1 MDFKDFSQ
9 HVLENFNQYMY
20 DLIQPCQNEVEEA
33 MLYSLEAGGK
43 RIRPLLILATVKA
56 FDKDVSAAYGAAAAI
71 EWVHTYSL
79 IHDDLPAIDNDD
91 LRRGKPTNHKVFGE
105 ATAILAGD
113 ALLTHAFDILASS
126 PVLEAEKKV
135 TLIQLLA
142 ECAGTS
148 GMIGGQLEDIQSE
161 NKEVPLELLQ
171 SIHER
176 KTGALIQFALF
187 AGGLIADQK
196 QEVLDHLNEIAQ
208 SIGLAFQIRDD
219 ILDVVGDVESLGK
232 NVGQDEKLEKST
244 YPSLLGLE
252 GSYDKLEE
260 MLSLAEKSNH
270 QLAGLLEKEKT
281 SYDKEI
287 LDSFIDSL
295 RLDRS

>member
-1 MDFKDFSQ
+1 
-9 HVLENFNQYMY
+9 MY

-33 MLYSLEAGGK
+33 MLYSLKAGGK
-43 RIRPLLILATVKA
+43 RIRPLLVLATVQA
-56 FDKDVSAAYGAAAAI
+56 FGKDVVTAYDAATAI

-105 ATAILAGD
+105 STAILAGD
-113 ALLTHAFDILASS
+113 ALLTHSFDVLSS
-126 PVLEAEKKV
+126 SAVLESDKKII
-135 TLIQLLA
+135 LIQRLA
-142 ECAGTS
+142 ECAGS
-148 GMIGGQLEDIQSE
+148 RGMIGGQLEDIQSE
-161 NKEVPLELLQ
+161 NKKVALDVLQ

-187 AGGLIADQK
+187 AGGLIADQR
-196 QEVLDHLNEIAQ
+196 QDILEYLNQIAEP
-208 SIGLAFQIRDD
+208 IGLAFQIRDD
-219 ILDVVGDVESLGK
+219 ILDVVSDVESLGK

-260 MLSLAEKSNH
+260 MLSLAEENNNKLSN
-270 QLAGLLEKEKT
+270 LLEKEKT
-281 SYDKEI
+281 VYDKEI
-287 LDSFIDSL
+287 LDSFIEAL
-295 RLDRS
+295 RLDR

>member
-1 MDFKDFSQ
+1 MNFKNFSEN
-9 HVLENFNQYMY
+9 VLGNFNQHMY

-33 MLYSLEAGGK
+33 MLYSLKAGGK
-43 RIRPLLILATVKA
+43 RIRPLLVLATVQA
-56 FDKDVSAAYGAAAAI
+56 FGKDVVTAYDAATAI

-105 ATAILAGD
+105 STAILAGD
-113 ALLTHAFDILASS
+113 ALLTHSFDVLSS
-126 PVLEAEKKV
+126 SAVLESDKKII
-135 TLIQLLA
+135 LIQRLA
-142 ECAGTS
+142 ECAGS
-148 GMIGGQLEDIQSE
+148 RGMIGGQLEDIQSE
-161 NKEVPLELLQ
+161 NKKVALDVLQ

-187 AGGLIADQK
+187 AGGLIADQR
-196 QEVLDHLNEIAQ
+196 QDILEYLNQIAEP
-208 SIGLAFQIRDD
+208 IGLAFQIRDD
-219 ILDVVGDVESLGK
+219 ILDVVSDVESLGK

-260 MLSLAEKSNH
+260 MLSLAEENNNKLSN
-270 QLAGLLEKEKT
+270 LLEKEKT
-281 SYDKEI
+281 VYDKEI
-287 LDSFIDSL
+287 LDSFIEAL
-295 RLDRS
+295 RLDR

>member
-1 MDFKDFSQ
+1 
-9 HVLENFNQYMY
+9 MY

-33 MLYSLEAGGK
+33 MLYSLKAGGK

-56 FDKDVSAAYGAAAAI
+56 FGKDVADAYDAATAI

-105 ATAILAGD
+105 STAILAGD
-113 ALLTHAFDILASS
+113 ALLTHSFDILSASS
-126 PVLEAEKKV
+126 TLESDKKII
-135 TLIQLLA
+135 LIQRLA
-142 ECAGTS
+142 ESAGS
-148 GMIGGQLEDIQSE
+148 RGMIGGQLEDIQSE
-161 NKEVPLELLQ
+161 NRKVALDVLQ

-176 KTGALIQFALF
+176 KTGALIQFSLF
-187 AGGLIADQK
+187 AGGLIANQRQDIL
-196 QEVLDHLNEIAQ
+196 EHLNQIAEP
-208 SIGLAFQIRDD
+208 IGLAFQIRDD

-232 NVGQDEKLEKST
+232 NIGQDEKLEKST

-260 MLSLAEKSNH
+260 MLSLAEESNNK
-270 QLAGLLEKEKT
+270 LSSLLEDEKT
-281 SYDKEI
+281 KYDKEI
-287 LDSFIDSL
+287 LDSFIEAL
-295 RLDRS
+295 RLDRR

>member
-1 MDFKDFSQ
+1 
-9 HVLENFNQYMY
+9 MY

-33 MLYSLEAGGK
+33 MLYSLKAGGK

-56 FDKDVSAAYGAAAAI
+56 FGKDVADAYDAAAAI

-105 ATAILAGD
+105 STAILAGD
-113 ALLTHAFDILASS
+113 ALLTHSFDILSASS
-126 PVLEAEKKV
+126 TLESDKKII
-135 TLIQLLA
+135 LIQRLA
-142 ECAGTS
+142 ESAGS
-148 GMIGGQLEDIQSE
+148 RGMIGGQLEDIQSE
-161 NKEVPLELLQ
+161 NRKVALDVLQ

-176 KTGALIQFALF
+176 KTGALIQFSLF
-187 AGGLIADQK
+187 AGGLIADQR
-196 QEVLDHLNEIAQ
+196 QDILEHLNQIAEP
-208 SIGLAFQIRDD
+208 IGLAFQIRDD

-232 NVGQDEKLEKST
+232 NIGQDEKLEKST

-260 MLSLAEKSNH
+260 MLSLAEESNNK
-270 QLAGLLEKEKT
+270 LSSLLEDEKT
-281 SYDKEI
+281 KYDKEI
-287 LDSFIDSL
+287 LDSFIEAL
-295 RLDRS
+295 RLDRR